1 MEENRENVKISEKI
15 EKLNQKMKE
24 LEEMIEQSPSSLDD
38 ALLNKL
44 GLALGTLLLGL
55 EKAIDA
61 MKSLVNRFNS

>member
-44 GLALGTLLLGL
+44 GLALGTLMLGL

>member
-1 MEENRENVKISEKI
+1 MEEHRENVKISEKI

-44 GLALGTLLLGL
+44 GLALGTLMLGL

>member
-1 MEENRENVKISEKI
+1 MAENRENVKISEKI

-44 GLALGTLLLGL
+44 GLALGTLMLGL

>member
-1 MEENRENVKISEKI
+1 MEENRETVKISEKI

-24 LEEMIEQSPSSLDD
+24 LEEMIEQSPSTLDD

-44 GLALGTLLLGL
+44 GLALGTLMLGL

>member
-1 MEENRENVKISEKI
+1 MAENRENVKISEKI

-24 LEEMIEQSPSSLDD
+24 LEEMIEQSPTQLDD
-38 ALLNKL
+38 ALLDKL
-44 GLALGTLLLGL
+44 GIALGALLTGL

>member
-1 MEENRENVKISEKI
+1 
-15 EKLNQKMKE
+15 
-24 LEEMIEQSPSSLDD
+24 MIEQSPSSLDD

-44 GLALGTLLLGL
+44 GLALGTLMLGL